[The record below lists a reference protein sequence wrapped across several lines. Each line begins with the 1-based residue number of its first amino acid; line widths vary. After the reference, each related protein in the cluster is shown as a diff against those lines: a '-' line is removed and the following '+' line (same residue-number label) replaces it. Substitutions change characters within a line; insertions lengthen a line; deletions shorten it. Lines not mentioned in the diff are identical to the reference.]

1 MPRVLRPYQNDAL
14 AGIRKTLETKASCVC
29 VLPTGTGKTSVAA
42 TLMNEWP
49 GGNCLFL
56 AHTREL
62 VDQAAKRLAGEL
74 GYPPVVEMGIRGG
87 DVGMFYQGGMV
98 VVGSVQSMLTD
109 RRLAKYER
117 HPFDLI
123 VVDECHRAVSR
134 SYRKIVDYFSERNK
148 ACKVVGLTATP
159 NRADGVALGLAFE
172 AVGYAMD
179 IPDAIDG
186 GWLVPVRQR
195 AVVVSDVEITGPN
208 KTNEV
213 GEKDF
218 TDSAVESVMI
228 DEAALAAT
236 ADPLVREANG
246 RPTIVFCATVR
257 HAHELA
263 ATIDR
268 YAPGAAAAVDG
279 ETPLEQRAELVAKFQ
294 RGDIQFLCNAQLFV
308 EGFDAPTC
316 SCVAVA
322 RPTKSTG
329 RYCLSADTEILT
341 DRGWVGLKDWDVL
354 LDGRSAAG
362 YNRDTGKCVWT
373 PIKERHRRPLEPNE
387 GMYEYESGQVSLRV
401 TATHRLLFRAAGDE
415 RPFQLIEAIELADR
429 RSEYELPV
437 SAVQDAPGVPLTTPE
452 LEFVGWMMTDGTTN
466 KKTKQILIRQA
477 AHQPWIDRLEATIR
491 GCGFR
496 YTRREYTRATQ
507 FKADAPTVEFSLSF
521 GDSHLH
527 KYRGSGLTGWGRL
540 APWIDKDLSPL
551 LENVTA
557 DQLAVLLEAMHL
569 GDGAKQV
576 GQSWTR
582 RSYHI
587 ATGRKAMADNL
598 QSLCVRR
605 GFRCHVATANYNANP
620 LYILHIKRVQTRY
633 VGGSGYADR
642 PILRASPTTPGETVW
657 CVTTGTSTIVTRRNG
672 KVVYMGQ
679 TQMVGRGLRPL
690 PGVVDGPGDAQD
702 RKLSIMTSDK
712 PDALIL
718 DFVNAGAAGLVT
730 IDDVL
735 GGDYDAEV
743 RELAIRERAAGDTS
757 VSESLK
763 RAKFLIALEREMAAR
778 ADHRASV
785 AYEVHDRDGRL
796 VAGTAGTQQR
806 RGTITDGQL
815 NFLVSLGYDP
825 AEIIGY
831 SKGRATGMIDDVR
844 HTRCTVKQQKTLRK
858 NGIDPTGIGVERAS
872 RIIDAIAAN
881 GWKRP
886 EVIPE

>member
-1 MPRVLRPYQNDAL
+1 MATRKLRPYQIDAL
-14 AGIRKTLETKASCVC
+14 TGIRSALDKHASCVC
-29 VLPTGTGKTSVAA
+29 VLPTGTGKTSVAS

-62 VDQAAKRLAGEL
+62 VDQAADRLAGEL
-74 GYPPVVEMGIRGG
+74 GYRPVIEMGLRGG
-87 DVGMFYQGGMV
+87 QVDLMWEGGMV

-109 RRLAKYER
+109 RRLSKYESK
-117 HPFDLI
+117 PFDLI
-123 VVDECHRAVSR
+123 VIDEAHRATSR
-134 SYRKIVDYFSERNK
+134 SYRKIVDYFTSKNK
-148 ACKVVGLTATP
+148 TCKVVGLTATP
-159 NRADGVALGLAFE
+159 NRADGTALGLVFE
-172 AVGYAMD
+172 QVGYAMD
-179 IPDAIDG
+179 IPDAISN

-195 AVVVSDVEITGPN
+195 AVVVSEVEITGPSR
-208 KTNEV
+208 TNEL

-218 TDSAVESVMI
+218 TDAAVESVMI
-228 DEAALAAT
+228 DESALVAT

-263 ATIDR
+263 AVIDR
-268 YAPGAAAAVDG
+268 YSPGTALAVDG
-279 ETPLEQRAELVAKFQ
+279 ETPKEQRDAAIARFK
-294 RGDIQFLCNAQLFV
+294 RGEIQFLCNAQLFV

-341 DRGWVGLKDWDVL
+341 DRGWVGLTDWDVL

-373 PIKERHRRPLEPNE
+373 PIKDRHRRPLEANE

-401 TATHRLLFRAAGDE
+401 TATHRLLWRAGGDE
-415 RPFQLIEAIELADR
+415 RPFQLIEAIALADR
-429 RSEYELPV
+429 RSEYEIPV
-437 SAVQDAPGVPLTTPE
+437 SAIQDAPGVPLTDSE

-466 KKTKQILIRQA
+466 KKTGQVLIRQA
-477 AHQPWIDRLEATIR
+477 AHQPWLDRLEATIKA
-491 GCGFR
+491 CGFR
-496 YTRREYTRATQ
+496 YTRREYTRKTQ
-507 FKADAPTVEFSLSF
+507 FSDDARTVEFSISK
-521 GDSHLH
+521 GNPVKRDST
-527 KYRGSGLTGWGRL
+527 LTGWGRL

-587 ATGRKAMADNL
+587 ATARKAMADRL

-605 GFRCHVATANYNANP
+605 GFRCHVAKANYNANP

-633 VGGSGYADR
+633 VGGAGYADR
-642 PILRASPTTPGETVW
+642 PILKASPTTPGETVW

-690 PGVVDGPGDAQD
+690 AGVVDFDGDAQD
-702 RKLSIMTSDK
+702 RQLAILTSEKSDC
-712 PDALIL
+712 LVL

-730 IDDVL
+730 VDDIL

-743 RELAIRERAAGDTS
+743 REVALADRKSGDTS
-757 VSESLK
+757 VGESLK
-763 RAKFLIALEREMAAR
+763 RAKFLLSLEREMEAR
-778 ADHRASV
+778 AGNRAAV
-785 AYEVHDRDGRL
+785 AYETFERDGRP
-796 VAGTAGTQQR
+796 VASANGKAPK

-815 NFLVSLGYDP
+815 GILVALGMDP
-825 AEIIGY
+825 AKAAALSSNNARGVID
-831 SKGRATGMIDDVR
+831 SMKKTHCTDKQRKVLLRA
-844 HTRCTVKQQKTLRK
+844 
-858 NGIDPTGIGVERAS
+858 GIDPAGIGMDRAG
-872 RIIDAIAAN
+872 RIITALKEN
-881 GWKRP
+881 NWQRP
-886 EVIPE
+886 EVVPE